1 MKKLGFTLIELLVV
15 IAIIAIITSI
25 GVANLIT
32 AQKQARDA
40 ARREIIANFQSA
52 YEQYYAENSSYPS
65 LDPRLAFEGNTI
77 PKDPRDPTTTI
88 SNNVAASLYCVCA
101 TMEMGSGNANA
112 PSGTTCNWDSTGTYY
127 CATNKQ

>member
-1 MKKLGFTLIELLVV
+1 
-15 IAIIAIITSI
+15 
-25 GVANLIT
+25 LIT